1 MIRRIVPLSVMVF
14 VVTVFIFRCGPGL
27 KNPSLVAD
35 LLALKGATP
44 DRTPDGLPPEAT
56 ADTILDAS
64 RQSGGGER
72 VTRLTPEQMSSALR
86 ESFAIGAGVYDG
98 ADLVI
103 DYVLT
108 DFQIPLGGL
117 SLSNNV
123 RRRDRLSKVQTI
135 LVSRQVA
142 WNAAR
147 NLIYREDQTSIPG
160 DSLFTKC
167 SYIDDWPD
175 KNAAAKARWT
185 AQLQDF
191 FRRLY
196 GRDATAAE
204 VDEIA
209 TTFTT
214 VHEREGTTSA
224 AWLVVFYA
232 MISTMEAWNTWR

>member
-1 MIRRIVPLSVMVF
+1 MKRRIVPLLLMGLT
-14 VVTVFIFRCGPGL
+14 VVVLTLRCGPGL

-35 LLALKGATP
+35 LLALQGATP
-44 DRTPDGLPPEAT
+44 NRTPDGLPDDAT

-72 VTRLTPEQMSSALR
+72 VNRLTPEQMSSALH
-86 ESFAIGAGVYDG
+86 EAFAIGAGAYEG

-103 DYVLT
+103 NYVLT

-117 SLSNNV
+117 SLINNV

-135 LVSRQVA
+135 LVSRQIA

-147 NLIYREDQTSIPG
+147 NMIYREEKIAVPG

-167 SYIDDWPD
+167 SFLDDRPD
-175 KNAAAKARWT
+175 MGGAAKTRWA

-191 FRRLY
+191 YRRLY
-196 GRDATAAE
+196 GRDATVAE

-214 VHEREGTTSA
+214 VYDRKGTTSA